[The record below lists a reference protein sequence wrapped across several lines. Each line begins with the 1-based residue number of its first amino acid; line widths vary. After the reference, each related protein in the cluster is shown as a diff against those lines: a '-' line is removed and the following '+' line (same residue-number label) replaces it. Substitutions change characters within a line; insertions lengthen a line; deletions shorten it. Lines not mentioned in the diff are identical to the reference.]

1 MQPGPGLRVALEA
14 PERLDCLLAER
25 AAQPAADRLHV
36 LAGEET
42 LAIQPEPRARRRRT
56 ALLDALRTRYNFIVA
71 DVPFAPVPLY
81 RDLLDL
87 VDQRVLVM
95 EPTLAAV
102 RDTLRL
108 LALPEGRH
116 RTQRADRGA

>member
-1 MQPGPGLRVALEA
+1 MLG
-14 PERLDCLLAER
+14 
-25 AAQPAADRLHV
+25 
-36 LAGEET
+36 GEEK
-42 LAIQPEPRARRRRT
+42 LAIQANPAPGAAG
-56 ALLDALRTRYNFIVA
+56 ALLGALRRRYNFIVA
-71 DVPFAPVPLY
+71 DVPFRPMQFN

-108 LALPEGRH
+108 LALPAGLEQS
-116 RTQRADRGA
+116 QRAIVVLNRVGVAGGLTRGRSRRR